1 MTTIADTVDETI
13 KHSPLLETALAKRII
28 NLSAL
33 ARYIKPVVQQ
43 KTKKEIKTG
52 AIIMALKRLSTRL
65 RQKESRVE
73 KILKNISNLTARSNL
88 VEFTYTSSATFIEA
102 QKKLLSELG
111 GRKDLFCYLS
121 QGVLENTVIVSKELG
136 RKMEKIFQKEKL
148 ALKLDNLSAITMKL
162 PEVNVG
168 TPGVYYSI
176 LKLFMWEDI
185 NIVELFSTYTE
196 LTLVF
201 YDKDIESAFSL
212 LKNL

>member
-162 PEVNVG
+162 PEVNVD